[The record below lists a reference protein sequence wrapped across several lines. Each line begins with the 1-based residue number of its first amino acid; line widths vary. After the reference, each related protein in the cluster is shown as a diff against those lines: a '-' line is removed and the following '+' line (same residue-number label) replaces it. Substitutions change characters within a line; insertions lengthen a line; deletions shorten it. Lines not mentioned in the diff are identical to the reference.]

1 MRWRDLLPWR
11 SFVFET
17 SWSPS
22 TAVVEIK
29 KRVGPRRWWPQ
40 RSDSPFVGASTGEY
54 TFKFRRKISYR
65 NPSLPVVCVVVQP
78 AAHGGARVEVKMRLH
93 FAVVPFLSV
102 WMTGACLLGL
112 GGLFAAV
119 FRGKPEAL
127 VALLMPLFGAGF
139 ISFPFEL
146 EAREA
151 EKLIREIF
159 VAAPA
164 QREIGPYRS

>member
-78 AAHGGARVEVKMRLH
+78 AAHVREQARRAACRSAGPQRANEEADSQTAADGRKQSALGIFTREVAK
-93 FAVVPFLSV
+93 F
-102 WMTGACLLGL
+102 
-112 GGLFAAV
+112 
-119 FRGKPEAL
+119 
-127 VALLMPLFGAGF
+127 
-139 ISFPFEL
+139 
-146 EAREA
+146 
-151 EKLIREIF
+151 
-159 VAAPA
+159 
-164 QREIGPYRS
+164 